1 MRWEDFSKEERLLLC
16 CTRKEMRKDCRHEL
30 RDILASGVKWS
41 HVLKN
46 GGKQGILSLLYL
58 HLRNEDGIEI
68 PSWVK
73 ERLEDFY
80 YRIVYRNMRI
90 YSLLKL
96 IIKGFNERNIPVILL
111 KGVALAE
118 KVYGN
123 IGLRSMYDIDFLVK
137 KEDMEKV
144 EGLLTE
150 LHCLPD
156 LESEE
161 GKSYHNRY
169 FDKERSIGIEV
180 HWDIENTPNPF
191 SLNIQEIWERAK
203 KIEMKGTHAFI
214 FSPEDLILYLCLHS
228 AYHHKFCKN
237 LITLKQICDISEV
250 IKCYRER
257 LDWSQ
262 VEALAQKYGLSKL
275 VYSTLFIVET
285 LLKTGI
291 PLDRI
296 QGLKVDSF
304 NVEYIDLIIK
314 ERIFAH
320 DPFPAGMINSLSS
333 LSFSEKIASICK
345 AIFLPPEEMA
355 KRYYFSSSSPKVYF
369 YYLLRIYH
377 LLVDYSGIVMRIVT
391 RHPRTVSQLEKEIWV
406 NKRQS
411 EIDQWLESVA

>member
-1 MRWEDFSKEERLLLC
+1 MNLEAISKEDRLLLC
-16 CTRKEMRKDCRHEL
+16 STRKVMDENSLLEMKN
-30 RDILASGVKWS
+30 ILAGEVDWDD
-41 HVLKN
+41 VFKN
-46 GGKQGILSLLYL
+46 GGRHGILSLLYC
-58 HLRNEDGIEI
+58 HLKDEQGIKI
-68 PSWVK
+68 PSWVLG
-73 ERLEDFY
+73 RLEVFY

-169 FDKERSIGIEV
+169 FDKERSIAIEV

-191 SLNIQEIWERAK
+191 SLDIQEIWERAK
-203 KIEMKGTHAFI
+203 KIEMNGTHAFI

-228 AYHHKFCKN
+228 AYHHKFLKHV
-237 LITLKQICDISEV
+237 ITLKQICDISEV
-250 IKCYRER
+250 IRCYRER

-304 NVEYIDLIIK
+304 NVEYIDLIIT

-320 DPFPAGMINSLSS
+320 DPFPAGIIDSLSG
-333 LSFSEKIASICK
+333 LSFSDKIASIFK
-345 AIFLPPEEMA
+345 TIFLPPEEMA
-355 KRYYFSSSSPKVYF
+355 KRYYISSSSPKVYF

-377 LLVDYSGIVMRIVT
+377 LLVDYSGIVMRLLT

>member
-1 MRWEDFSKEERLLLC
+1 
-16 CTRKEMRKDCRHEL
+16 MRKDCRHEF

-41 HVLKN
+41 YVLKN
-46 GGKQGILSLLYL
+46 GGKQGILSLRYL
-58 HLRNEDGIEI
+58 HLRNGDGIEI

-96 IIKGFNERNIPVILL
+96 IIKGFNER
-111 KGVALAE
+111 
-118 KVYGN
+118 
-123 IGLRSMYDIDFLVK
+123 
-137 KEDMEKV
+137 
-144 EGLLTE
+144 
-150 LHCLPD
+150 
-156 LESEE
+156 
-161 GKSYHNRY
+161 
-169 FDKERSIGIEV
+169 
-180 HWDIENTPNPF
+180 
-191 SLNIQEIWERAK
+191 AK
-203 KIEMKGTHAFI
+203 KIEMKGTHAFL
-214 FSPEDLILYLCLHS
+214 FSPEDLILYLCLHF
-228 AYHHKFCKN
+228 AYHHKFFKHV
-237 LITLKQICDISEV
+237 ITLKQICDISEV
-250 IKCYRER
+250 IRCYRER

-304 NVEYIDLIIK
+304 NVEYIDLIIT

-320 DPFPAGMINSLSS
+320 DPFPAGIIDSLSG
-333 LSFSEKIASICK
+333 LSFSDKIASIFK
-345 AIFLPPEEMA
+345 TIFLPPEEMA

-377 LLVDYSGIVMRIVT
+377 LLVDYSGIAMRLVT
-391 RHPRTVSQLEKEIWV
+391 RHPRTVSQLEREIWV

-411 EIDQWLESVA
+411 EIDRWLESIA